1 MEFSVQT
8 APTKGAPMPSRRSK
22 LSVHCR
28 SSSTSAAEALYKLST
43 ASDGSAFS
51 KLICNG
57 ICMNSLSSRRGN
69 ESGKAPIE
77 GSGLRVGNAA
87 RNNLAPVLDD
97 FPIPV
102 TVFAIGHKAEFNTVS
117 HVTLGPSARND
128 YQGKIRTLSTAP
140 HSEHTKARGLG
151 SPLRGEISATFSI
164 LSRRTS
170 CRV

>member
-1 MEFSVQT
+1 
-8 APTKGAPMPSRRSK
+8 MPSRRSK